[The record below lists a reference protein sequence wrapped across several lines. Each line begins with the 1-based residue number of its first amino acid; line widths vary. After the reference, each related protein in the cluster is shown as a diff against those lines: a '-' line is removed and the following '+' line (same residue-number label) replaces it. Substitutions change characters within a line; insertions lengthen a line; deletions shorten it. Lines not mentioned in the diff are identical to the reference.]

1 MSSVNRYEKLAGNTV
16 IFAIGSFSAKLMVFL
31 LMPLYTRVLTTHD
44 YGVMDLVVNT
54 ANLLTPL
61 VTLSIHEAV
70 IRFGMDKGASRR
82 EVLSIGVSTV
92 LSGFTLFLLFIPA
105 FLHFEMI
112 SPYTALLYLY
122 VLAAALKSVFAQFVR
137 AAGLVKLYVF
147 DGLMSTGTVI
157 LFNVVLLVVFRLGV
171 YGYVTSIIVSNLI
184 SVVFLYFAARLR
196 PFVKLSGISRR
207 TRRAMV
213 RYAVPLI
220 PTSIFWWVTNVSD
233 RYMVTY
239 FCGAEINGLY
249 AAAYKIPAMLTVMTA
264 IFYQAWQIS
273 AVSEYGQ
280 GESTTRFYTHIFASY
295 TGVLFMAGSG
305 LLLLVKPIM
314 WVLVSPSFYSAWEY
328 TPFLVVG
335 EIFSA
340 MVTFLGTFY
349 MAARKSAMVPVAIS
363 VGALSNI
370 ALNLVLIPRFGAQGA
385 AYATMLCYILAFA
398 VRIVDVRRLVTLDTA
413 PLRMA
418 FSVLCLVLQAAVLML
433 EVRYQALIQLLLA
446 LGVFALN
453 RKALLAIIARALA
466 KVGLLTVPD
475 RTD

>member
-1 MSSVNRYEKLAGNTV
+1 MNRYEKLAGNTV

-314 WVLVSPSFYSAWEY
+314 WVLVSPSFSFGLGVHA
-328 TPFLVVG
+328 LSG
-335 EIFSA
+335 GGSLEIFSA
-340 MVTFLGTFY
+340 MVSFLGTFY